1 MNIMVVWKRFFFF
14 ALFSTYSIALSIS
27 GDNDQRI
34 EVPECIIASSAFS
47 ERAKV
52 TSVCWSPDSSKLAAT
67 SDDGYVKIFK
77 VEKSLSCS
85 YTHTIHREIGKEVG
99 NIIID
104 CYYHAFLI

>member
-1 MNIMVVWKRFFFF
+1 MKKSKLVSIISNKYHVSLKYFDRIF
-14 ALFSTYSIALSIS
+14 ALFSTFSIALSIS
-27 GDNDQRI
+27 GENDQRI

-85 YTHTIHREIGKEVG
+85 YTHTVHREIGKEV
-99 NIIID
+99 
-104 CYYHAFLI
+104 

>member
-1 MNIMVVWKRFFFF
+1 MKKSKVVSIISNKYHASLKMTLF
-14 ALFSTYSIALSIS
+14 ALLSSYSIALLMS

-67 SDDGYVKIFK
+67 SDDGYVRIFK

-85 YTHTIHREIGKEVG
+85 YTHTIHREIGKEV
-99 NIIID
+99 
-104 CYYHAFLI
+104 